1 MLRFLCDQFCLNK
14 PGLGIKQF

>member
-1 MLRFLCDQFCLNK
+1 MLRFLCEQFCLNK